1 MNIVDIIMAKAIFGG
16 SSAPS
21 GDAYKLNVSEDD
33 EILTLDATW
42 EEIYNIHAQGISIFL
57 LFKDYS
63 SAYITDV
70 YVDHEEYRVETLTRT
85 FITDSPDG
93 QPSAQNIQK
102 GYSMKEELLKDMEFC
117 ENSMIKL
124 GDRTDIWQDR
134 LIYGICKTLYDILK
148 YLIKNKI

>member
-16 SSAPS
+16 GGSAPS
-21 GDAYKLNVSEDD
+21 GDAYKLNVSEDG

-42 EEIYNIHAQGISIFL
+42 EEIYDIYTQDFSIFL

-85 FITDSPDG
+85 FIADSPDE
-93 QPSAQNIQK
+93 QPSAQNI
-102 GYSMKEELLKDMEFC
+102 
-117 ENSMIKL
+117 
-124 GDRTDIWQDR
+124 
-134 LIYGICKTLYDILK
+134 
-148 YLIKNKI
+148 